1 MSEKNN
7 QSNEKKNRTA
17 KNGRLS
23 GGRKPAA
30 KSTAK
35 KGEHSRPSEFF
46 IGSRDILA
54 GPEIASPN
62 EAPVGA
68 SQKRGATQNRRK
80 TENNRSRELVA
91 NAKAAEPS
99 VKNVKKASASA
110 GKAKQEKKIAKA
122 EAPLPT
128 KKSAQAGKGKHPAT
142 PGKVIKAEE
151 SIVRPAGVDAQPA
164 KATKGKSGSYSELK
178 LIPDAKLRVIP
189 LGGLNEIGKNMTV
202 VEYGEDIII
211 IDCGIGFPDEDEM
224 PGIDLVI
231 PDVTYL
237 ENNREKIRGMVLT
250 HGHEDHIGAIP
261 YILQKLDV
269 PVYGT
274 RLTLGILE
282 NKLREHTLPWKADLR
297 CVKAGD
303 TVRLGASF
311 SVEFVHVNHSI
322 ADACALA
329 IRCPLGLVVHT
340 GDFKL
345 DLTPIEGEMMDL
357 TRLGELGREGVLLL
371 MCESTNAER
380 PGHTPSEKV
389 VGKSLEFIFTM
400 NPEKRIVISTFSSN
414 VHRVQ
419 QIIDVSARHGRKVA
433 VTGRSMINIVS
444 AAVELGYMKVPT
456 GVLIDINDIKR
467 YRPEELTLITTGSQG
482 EPMSALYRM
491 AFGEHSQVSL
501 GLGDLVVLSASAIP
515 GNEKLVGRI
524 INELSKMGV
533 QVINDAAADVHVSGH
548 ACQEEIK
555 LVQGLLKPRY
565 LMPVHGEYKH
575 MTANKA
581 LGESMGIP
589 SGNIFISDIGKIL
602 EIDKKSAR
610 FAGVVPAG
618 VVLIDGYGVG
628 DVGNIVL
635 RDRKHLSQD
644 GLIVVVAT
652 VDEHSGLLLSGPDI
666 VSRGFVYVRESEEMM
681 EEVRRIAAE
690 TINKYLSAN
699 RRGNRAGC
707 DWHEIKTKVKDDITR
722 YLYSRTKRK
731 PMILPI
737 IMDV

>member
-1 MSEKNN
+1 MSEKNHN
-7 QSNEKKNRTA
+7 LQEKRSPSK
-17 KNGRLS
+17 KSGRAP
-23 GGRKPAA
+23 GNRKPAGR
-30 KSTAK
+30 SNPPK
-35 KGEHSRPSEFF
+35 KDMTRPSEFF

-54 GPEIASPN
+54 GPEILSPHETVKRGSN
-62 EAPVGA
+62 NKRKAPEAVPSLEPAAESARKVRKKPA
-68 SQKRGATQNRRK
+68 TPKRGADKLQPT
-80 TENNRSRELVA
+80 
-91 NAKAAEPS
+91 AEPIS
-99 VKNVKKASASA
+99 QAKVPPKPTSSGKSRRPSA
-110 GKAKQEKKIAKA
+110 
-122 EAPLPT
+122 
-128 KKSAQAGKGKHPAT
+128 
-142 PGKVIKAEE
+142 PGKVVKTED
-151 SIVRPAGVDAQPA
+151 SIVRPAGVETQAP
-164 KATKGKSGSYSELK
+164 KPVKHGIGGYSELK
-178 LIPDAKLRVIP
+178 RIPDAKLRVIP
-189 LGGLNEIGKNMTV
+189 LGGLNEVGKNMTV
-202 VEYGEDIII
+202 IEYGEDIFIV
-211 IDCGIGFPDEDEM
+211 DCGIGFPDEDEM

-237 ENNREKIRGMVLT
+237 ENNRHKLRGMVLT

-261 YILQKLDV
+261 YILQKIDV

-282 NKLREHTLPWKADLR
+282 NKLREHTLPWKTDLR

-303 TVRLGASF
+303 MIRLGSSF
-311 SVEFVHVNHSI
+311 SVEFIHVNHSI

-329 IRCPLGLVVHT
+329 IRTPLGMVVHT

-345 DLTPIEGEMMDL
+345 DLTPIEGEMMDI
-357 TRLGELGREGVLLL
+357 TRLGELGREGVLLM

-389 VGKSLEFIFTM
+389 VGKSLELIFTM
-400 NPEKRIVISTFSSN
+400 NPDKRIVISTFSSN

-444 AAVELGYMKVPT
+444 AAVELGYMNVPA
-456 GVLIDINDIKR
+456 GVLIDIGDIKR

-524 INELSKMGV
+524 INELVKMGV
-533 QVINDAAADVHVSGH
+533 GVINDAAADVHVSGH

-565 LMPVHGEYKH
+565 FMPIHGEYKH

-581 LGESMGIP
+581 LAESMGIP
-589 SGNIFISDIGKIL
+589 SGNIFISDIGKVL
-602 EIDKKSAR
+602 EIDQKGAR
-610 FAGVVPAG
+610 FGGVVPAG

-652 VDEHSGLLLSGPDI
+652 VDEHSGLLISGPDI
-666 VSRGFVYVRESEEMM
+666 VSRGFVYVRESEELM
-681 EEVRRIAAE
+681 EEVRRIATE
-690 TINKYLSAN
+690 DIQKYLTAN
-699 RRGNRAGC
+699 KRRGAQGN
-707 DWHEIKTKVKDDITR
+707 DWHEMKTRVKDNITR
-722 YLYSRTKRK
+722 FLYSRTKRK